1 MNPVNNPFTPGAGT
15 PPPELAGRETVLQ
28 DAENAIR
35 RTLNNKIAKSQ
46 IMLGL
51 RGVGKTV
58 LLNKIYQI
66 AEDLGV
72 YAAIFEASSSQTL
85 PEIMTQPLYRLL
97 LKVDRNRKTGND
109 IKRVFGLLGQFARL
123 FKVKIGEFEVGI
135 DPEILTGDLALDLG
149 DLFVSIGEAAKSRN
163 TAVIILIDEV
173 QYLEVEDLEALI
185 LAMHRISQSQL
196 PLLLFGAGLPQLARL
211 AGEAKSYAERLFDYI
226 TIDKLDYK
234 SARLAIERPLIS
246 EKVKFEPEAIVKII
260 DETEGYPYFIQLW
273 GSKVWDIAKA
283 SPITVRDVIRAT
295 EKSIETLDSGFFKIR
310 YERLT
315 ERQQEYARAIA
326 MAGKLA
332 VSSSEVADIM
342 GITVRQAAP
351 IRDEIIKKGMAYSPG
366 RGLISFSVPKFDE
379 YLRRNFV
386 PDRS

>member
-28 DAENAIR
+28 DADTAIK

-58 LLNKIYQI
+58 LLNKIYQM
-66 AEDLGV
+66 AEETGT

-85 PEIMTQPLYRLL
+85 PETMTQPLYRLL
-97 LKVDRNRKTGND
+97 LKLDRSRKAEND

-135 DPEILTGDLALDLG
+135 EPEKLTGDLALDLG

-173 QYLEVEDLEALI
+173 QYLEEDDLAALI
-185 LAMHRISQSQL
+185 LAMHRISQNQL
-196 PLLLFGAGLPQLARL
+196 PLLFFGAGLPQPAKL
-211 AGEAKSYAERLFDYI
+211 AGETKSYAERLFDYI
-226 TIDKLDYK
+226 IIDKLDNR
-234 SARLAIERPLIS
+234 SATLALERPVLH
-246 EKVKFEPEAIVKII
+246 EKVKFEPEAVYKII
-260 DETEGYPYFIQLW
+260 EETEGYPYFIQLW
-273 GSKVWDIAKA
+273 GSLVWDIAKA
-283 SPITVRDVIRAT
+283 SPITVKDVIIAT
-295 EKSIETLDSGFFKIR
+295 EKSVAMLDSGFFRIR

-315 ERQQEYARAIA
+315 ERQQDYAKAMAI
-326 MAGKLA
+326 AGKLP
-332 VSSSEVADIM
+332 VSSAEVAEIL

-351 IRDEIIKKGMAYSPG
+351 IRDEVIKKGMAYSPG
-366 RGLISFSVPKFDE
+366 RGLISFSVPKFED
-379 YLRRNFV
+379 YLRRNFIK
-386 PDRS
+386 S

>member
-51 RGVGKTV
+51 RGIGKTV
-58 LLNKIYQI
+58 LLDKIYQM

-72 YAAIFEASSSQTL
+72 YAAIFEASSSQNL

-135 DPEILTGDLALDLG
+135 DPERLTGDLALDLG

-173 QYLEVEDLEALI
+173 QYL
-185 LAMHRISQSQL
+185 
-196 PLLLFGAGLPQLARL
+196 
-211 AGEAKSYAERLFDYI
+211 
-226 TIDKLDYK
+226 
-234 SARLAIERPLIS
+234 
-246 EKVKFEPEAIVKII
+246 
-260 DETEGYPYFIQLW
+260 
-273 GSKVWDIAKA
+273 
-283 SPITVRDVIRAT
+283 
-295 EKSIETLDSGFFKIR
+295 
-310 YERLT
+310 
-315 ERQQEYARAIA
+315 
-326 MAGKLA
+326 
-332 VSSSEVADIM
+332 
-342 GITVRQAAP
+342 
-351 IRDEIIKKGMAYSPG
+351 
-366 RGLISFSVPKFDE
+366 
-379 YLRRNFV
+379 
-386 PDRS
+386 

>member
-28 DAENAIR
+28 DADNAIK

-66 AEDLGV
+66 AEDLGTF
-72 YAAIFEASSSQTL
+72 AAIFEASSSQTL
-85 PEIMTQPLYRLL
+85 PETMTQPLYRLL
-97 LKVDRNRKTGND
+97 LKLDRSRKTEND

-135 DPEILTGDLALDLG
+135 DPGILTGDLALDLG
-149 DLFVSIGEAAKSRN
+149 DLFVLIGEAAKSRH

-173 QYLEVEDLEALI
+173 QYLEEDDLAALI
-185 LAMHRISQSQL
+185 LAMHRISQKQL
-196 PLLLFGAGLPQLARL
+196 PILLFGAGLPQLAKL
-211 AGEAKSYAERLFDYI
+211 AGDAKSYAERLFDYI
-226 TIDKLDYK
+226 TIDKLDNIS
-234 SARLAIERPLIS
+234 SALALERPVLR
-246 EKVKFEPEAIVKII
+246 ENVKFEPEAVGKII
-260 DETEGYPYFIQLW
+260 EETEGYPYFIQLW
-273 GSKVWDIAKA
+273 GSLVWDIAKA
-283 SPITVRDVIRAT
+283 SPITINDVVRAT
-295 EKSIETLDSGFFKIR
+295 EKSVAMLDSGFFRIR

-315 ERQQEYARAIA
+315 ERQQDYAKA
-326 MAGKLA
+326 MARAGKLP
-332 VSSSEVADIM
+332 VSSAEVAEIM

-351 IRDEIIKKGMAYSPG
+351 IRDEVMKKGMAYSPG
-366 RGLISFSVPKFDE
+366 RGLISFSVPKFED
-379 YLRRNFV
+379 YLRRNFIKV
-386 PDRS
+386 